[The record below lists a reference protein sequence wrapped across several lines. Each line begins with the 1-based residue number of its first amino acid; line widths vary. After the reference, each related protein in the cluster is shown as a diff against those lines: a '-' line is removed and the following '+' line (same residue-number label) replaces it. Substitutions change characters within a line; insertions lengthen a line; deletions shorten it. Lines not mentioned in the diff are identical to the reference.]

1 VEGLYEKMK
10 QVPYRYDLG
19 KYENELNDYFL
30 ENGIGWQLRKGKIK
44 IRGTEALEEIIHQA
58 KITLDK
64 TGRSTAKGELR
75 EAIIDLSRRPEPDI
89 TGAIQH
95 SMASLEYVARD
106 VCGDNKTNLGDIVFV
121 RQMLQDLIISKTFKM
136 GAVRDIIK

>member
-1 VEGLYEKMK
+1 MEGLYERME
-10 QVPYRYDLG
+10 QVPYKYDLE
-19 KYENELNDYFL
+19 KYENELNDYFF
-30 ENGIGWQLRKGKIK
+30 ENGIGWQFRKGKIK
-44 IRGTEALEEIIHQA
+44 IRGTEAFEETIHQA
-58 KITLDK
+58 KITLDE

-121 RQMLQDLIISKTFKM
+121 RQMLQDLIISETFKM
-136 GAVRDIIK
+136 PNIH